1 MNKLFSKK
9 VIEKFPRVI
18 NEALVNNSLQVAGI
32 DMLIT
37 HQANLR
43 IAQMNLETAESASG
57 KVYGNIERFGNTT
70 VATIPVALCEV

>member
-1 MNKLFSKK
+1 MNKFFSKK

-37 HQANLR
+37 HQVNLR
-43 IAQMNLETAESASG
+43 IAQMNLEAAESASG
-57 KVYGNIERFGNTT
+57 KSLWQHR
-70 VATIPVALCEV
+70 TIWQYHCSN